1 MKPYPAFD
9 PIATHTGVMVSATGL
24 PERPIKCGISVADS
38 GTGQMLALSIIAAL
52 LQREREGIGQRVD
65 VAMQDFMIGLSRSQ
79 WEPYYNNGKVPNR
92 RVANGMPLEDVG
104 PSDTYPC
111 KPFGLN
117 DYVHI
122 YCSRAPGS
130 KQWDNL
136 CEAIGRP
143 DLKQDVCPEMATPRL
158 RFKNREICD
167 GAIKEWL
174 KDHDKF
180 EAMEILCKA
189 DVPAGALLS
198 VDDITNDPQYYVPE
212 RKMMVEIDHPQHG
225 KVKVPGFAPRM
236 SAVTV
241 EYEPSP
247 ELGGSNK
254 EIYGDLLGY
263 TEEQMAEMKKNRTI

>member
-1 MKPYPAFD
+1 MQNQRYP
-9 PIATHTGVMVSATGL
+9 
-24 PERPIKCGISVADS
+24 
-38 GTGQMLALSIIAAL
+38 
-52 LQREREGIGQRVD
+52 
-65 VAMQDFMIGLSRSQ
+65 
-79 WEPYYNNGKVPNR
+79 
-92 RVANGMPLEDVG
+92 
-104 PSDTYPC
+104 
-111 KPFGLN
+111 
-117 DYVHI
+117 
-122 YCSRAPGS
+122 
-130 KQWDNL
+130 
-136 CEAIGRP
+136 
-143 DLKQDVCPEMATPRL
+143 
-158 RFKNREICD
+158 
-167 GAIKEWL
+167 WL